1 MADRAIFP
9 SGRCWAGV
17 PCAVHRGCT
26 LSKRN
31 TWNRTWQWGAKW
43 EDKMFPELW
52 GHIFDKVP
60 LLVSF
65 WSEDFTMTTILHI
78 ILETWNRKST
88 YNTSIAYIHIYIYV
102 WCIYSCWSTFL
113 WGFDCFYWISQNE
126 CRLFQQPAGTGQALD
141 APLLQWSDF
150 EAGPMD
156 GWLHSYRIHG
166 TGYVSLPSLKH
177 QQPVSHLKNL
187 KMDGWNTK

>member
-88 YNTSIAYIHIYIYV
+88 YNTSIAYIHIYICMMYIFLLIHIFMGIWLFLLDIPKRV
-102 WCIYSCWSTFL
+102 PFVSTTGWDRAGLGCPTASMVRL
-113 WGFDCFYWISQNE
+113 WG
-126 CRLFQQPAGTGQALD
+126 RA
-141 APLLQWSDF
+141 
-150 EAGPMD
+150 D
-156 GWLHSYRIHG
+156 GWMTPFL
-166 TGYVSLPSLKH
+166 
-177 QQPVSHLKNL
+177 
-187 KMDGWNTK
+187 